1 MLRQSPEVFVRFRI
15 VSLAVALAALGLPA
29 ARGQQPSTAGAASPL
44 GALDEVGAAIV
55 EKVARSVVLID
66 VDRPA
71 TQPRRLT
78 AMELGRMGLGNAYDP
93 RYFSRPDEP
102 CSGVVVAPGLV
113 ATTTWNVEGEAALTV
128 ITPDGAR
135 HPARRLGRDENLDV
149 ALLAVDAPGLEPI
162 ALASG
167 PPVVGRFLFLVG
179 RTAQNEPLVTEGI
192 VSGLNRHRGDSF
204 AHSARTSY
212 QNVGGALVD
221 LDGKLVGIGVRHTDR
236 ASQGQASGVGF
247 GASAVGLQAQLQAL
261 ARGDVIPRKKTAFL
275 GVSSDQ
281 EAVDVGGVRI
291 NAVVPNTAAQAAGL
305 RAGDVIKIFNNVELR
320 DFMHLR
326 EEIEKLTV
334 GTEIVI
340 TVRRGEQ
347 ELDITLKLGA
357 RPEED

>member
-1 MLRQSPEVFVRFRI
+1 VRI
-15 VSLAVALAALGLPA
+15 SSVSLAFALAATALPA
-29 ARGQQPSTAGAASPL
+29 ARGQQPTATAASPL
-44 GALDEVGAAIV
+44 TALDDVGAAIV

-66 VDRPA
+66 VDRPP
-71 TQPRRLT
+71 TTPRRLT

-102 CSGVVVAPGLV
+102 CTGVVIGPGLI
-113 ATTTWNVEGEAALTV
+113 ATTTWNVEGDGAVAV

-135 HPARRLGRDENLDV
+135 VPARRLGRDENLDV

-162 ALASG
+162 AFASG

-179 RTAQNEPLVTEGI
+179 RTAANDPLVTEGI

-221 LDGKLVGIGVRHTDR
+221 IDGKLVGIGVRHTDR

-247 GASAVGLQAQLQAL
+247 GASVVALQGQLTAL
-261 ARGDVIPRKKTAFL
+261 AKGDVIPRRKTAFL

-291 NAVVPNTAAQAAGL
+291 NAIVPNTAAQKAGL
-305 RAGDVIKIFNNVELR
+305 QAGDIIKIFNNVELR

-334 GTEIVI
+334 GAEIVI
-340 TVRRGEQ
+340 SVKRGEQ
-347 ELDITLKLGA
+347 DLDITLRLGA